1 MIEHYEAIEY
11 DLITRTAYT
20 LDDVGGRLSW
30 SALSSFIKNLDTGS
44 ALAKDLDKT
53 TGWENTLQAN
63 IILADI
69 YDLLQVT
76 NSLLI
81 AMATQGKK
89 RKKITPYPRPGKD
102 RNTRKLG
109 KGAMPLNAL
118 SKWME
123 EMRNG
128 KRRKH

>member
-1 MIEHYEAIEY
+1 VIEHYEAIEY

-76 NSLLI
+76 NSLLV

-89 RKKITPYPRPGKD
+89 RKKIKPYPRPGKD

>member
-1 MIEHYEAIEY
+1 VIEHYEAIEY

-76 NSLLI
+76 NSLLV

>member
-81 AMATQGKK
+81 TMATQGKK
-89 RKKITPYPRPGKD
+89 KKRITPYPRPGKD

>member
-76 NSLLI
+76 NSLLV

-89 RKKITPYPRPGKD
+89 RKKIKPYPRPGKD

-123 EMRNG
+123 GMRNG
-128 KRRKH
+128 KRRTH

>member
-44 ALAKDLDKT
+44 ALAKALDKT

-81 AMATQGKK
+81 TMATQGKK
-89 RKKITPYPRPGKD
+89 RKRITPYPRPGKD

>member
-69 YDLLQVT
+69 DDLLQVT

-81 AMATQGKK
+81 TMATQGKK
-89 RKKITPYPRPGKD
+89 RKRITPYPRPGKD

>member
-44 ALAKDLDKT
+44 CLAKDLDKT

-81 AMATQGKK
+81 TMATQGKK
-89 RKKITPYPRPGKD
+89 KKRITPYPRPGKD

>member
-76 NSLLI
+76 NSLLVAI
-81 AMATQGKK
+81 ATQGKK

>member
-76 NSLLI
+76 NSLLV

-89 RKKITPYPRPGKD
+89 RKKIKPYPRPGKD

>member
-81 AMATQGKK
+81 TMATQGKK

>member
-81 AMATQGKK
+81 TMATQGKK
-89 RKKITPYPRPGKD
+89 RKRITPYPRPGKD

>member
-44 ALAKDLDKT
+44 ALARDLDKT

-76 NSLLI
+76 NSLLVAI
-81 AMATQGKK
+81 ATQGKK

>member
-44 ALAKDLDKT
+44 ALAKALDKT

-81 AMATQGKK
+81 TMATQGKK

>member
-76 NSLLI
+76 NSLLV